1 MIYLDSNV
9 FIYAIINTQDLGVK
23 ARFLLE
29 KVQSGEEKAQTSAL
43 TFDEV
48 FWAVKKHGKEPE
60 IEARNALLNFQNLNI
75 IAVTK
80 EIALWAL
87 KLIKKYNL
95 DPRDANH
102 AATI

>member
-43 TFDEV
+43 NSFARKIELSAFPQCRSISNHIGILISILIIPPV
-48 FWAVKKHGKEPE
+48 GGK
-60 IEARNALLNFQNLNI
+60 IYGRKQNPSI
-75 IAVTK
+75 
-80 EIALWAL
+80 
-87 KLIKKYNL
+87 
-95 DPRDANH
+95 
-102 AATI
+102 